1 MKQERKEMKAE
12 KHSGYSTFVLGV
24 ILSMVAFSG
33 VYAQNVCTLS
43 LTTVNHNRYAYET
56 DEECTAGLHTV
67 PWGNWGVNSNVGRV
81 QNTDQFKGWR
91 QPCSEVKVE
100 WNSCSVN
107 YAHPDQNCERLN
119 FPNWGA
125 TYPYPAN
132 GYPYSDPYGWND
144 SVPPYGGTTCVDQ
157 YSPCGF
163 NQYGGAQLSYQ
174 VTTPRDFNC
183 DGTFDSGGCL
193 DLNGL
198 SFTLRNN
205 FMTVYELD
213 SPDSDDLVESMYFP
227 DLSVTLNCDAY
238 GCYAVGDNNFDG
250 WIDDVNDQFS
260 SAYKWP
266 TVYQDDFDAIC
277 YPSDPGV
284 PCKRIDATI
293 RIGRF
298 SGSINRAPCDPVC
311 NPDC

>member
-1 MKQERKEMKAE
+1 MKAE
-12 KHSGYSTFVLGV
+12 RPFGSIVL
-24 ILSMVAFSG
+24 ILSAACSLPVFISD
-33 VYAQNVCTLS
+33 VRAQSVCTVS

-67 PWGNWGVNSNVGRV
+67 PWGNWGVNSNVGKVRDA
-81 QNTDQFKGWR
+81 DQFKGWR
-91 QPCSEVKVE
+91 QSCSEVKVE

-107 YAHPDQNCERLN
+107 YLHPDQNCERLN
-119 FPNWGA
+119 YPDRAGIYPPNPG
-125 TYPYPAN
+125 N
-132 GYPYSDPYGWND
+132 GYPFSDPYGWND

-163 NQYGGAQLSYQ
+163 NQYGGAQVSYL
-174 VTTPRDFNC
+174 VSTPRDLNC
-183 DGTFDSGGCL
+183 DGAFDSGGCL
-193 DLNGL
+193 DLNG
-198 SFTLRNN
+198 FTFTVRNN

-227 DLSVTLNCDAY
+227 DLTITMNCDAY
-238 GCYAVGDNNFDG
+238 GCYAAGDNNFDG
-250 WIDDVNDQFS
+250 WIDDINDQFS
-260 SAYKWP
+260 PAYKWP
-266 TVYQDDFDAIC
+266 TVYQDDLDAIC

-284 PCKRIDATI
+284 PCKRIDTTV

-298 SGSINRAPCDPVC
+298 SGFINQAPCDPVC